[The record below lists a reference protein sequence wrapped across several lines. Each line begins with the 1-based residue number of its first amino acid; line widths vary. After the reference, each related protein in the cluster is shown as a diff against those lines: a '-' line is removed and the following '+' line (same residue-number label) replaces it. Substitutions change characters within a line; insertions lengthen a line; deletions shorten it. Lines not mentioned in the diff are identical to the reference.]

1 MISILREEQV
11 TSIEPAHTDVPTREE
26 QQALDVY
33 AEEFVSD
40 FPTSTYAHEHR
51 RRAIEDAWV
60 SAPDG
65 LQGLLDENGQLPAD
79 AFV

>member
-26 QQALDVY
+26 QQALDCY
-33 AEEFVSD
+33 AEEFARD
-40 FPTSTYAHEHR
+40 FPTSAYAHSHR
-51 RRAIEDAWV
+51 RRAIEDAWI

-65 LQGLLDENGQLPAD
+65 LQGLLDENGELPRD

>member
-26 QQALDVY
+26 QQALDCY
-33 AEEFVSD
+33 AEEFAKD
-40 FPTSTYAHEHR
+40 FPSSTYAHEHK